1 MAREWV
7 GSPASPL
14 LPVADEDAPWVLRV
28 KDGDQEAFRPLWEKY
43 ERGITQFFLQ
53 HTINRQ
59 EAEDLAS
66 DTLIAAM
73 QSIPAFRGAT
83 LGNGPGASG
92 KSCSFRTYVNVIARH
107 RLARWH
113 RTGRGRFS

>member
-7 GSPASPL
+7 GPPASAL

-53 HTINRQ
+53 QTRNRQ

-73 QSIPAFRGAT
+73 QSISTFRGAT
-83 LGNGPGASG
+83 RGDGLGASG
-92 KSCSFRTYVNVIARH
+92 KSCSFGTYVNAIARH
-107 RLARWH
+107 KLARWI
-113 RTGRGRFS
+113 RRKRIRRE